1 MIMGTKKL
9 SFLKLTICCGT
20 FFLLY
25 TGTKAQTTPSAPFSL
40 KDMVTS
46 SVSNNPSLRVKQAQI
61 AVGNANVVDAKH
73 AWIPS
78 VRVANQITVGSDN
91 GLSGPYF
98 SLGFVPSI
106 SGGRRPV
113 NRSDLAAGNL
123 AALVA
128 EWEVYNFGSY
138 AARQKDAQAGLQV
151 NEADLERE
159 KYTTQWLVV
168 QQYFDLMLYRQMML
182 VQQRNQNR
190 AAEMKTII
198 AALTNSGLKPGADT
212 SLASAELS
220 RIRFD
225 YLDIEKAYALSRN
238 QLAFFTA
245 TELAKIEP
253 DTNLAALLPQMLLL
267 ASNLDLNTTNHPELA
282 YTQAL
287 YAKDLTQGE
296 VLRKSTMPKVQLLGA
311 GMLRGSSISPDDVY
325 NDNPLT
331 GLGYSRSNYILGAAI
346 TYNLTDPVKVK
357 YKRNVLQAQAEVTQQ
372 NLELQQAV
380 LKNSLLRTD
389 IQLKTSMARLQE
401 IPYQL
406 RAASDAYQQKLAL
419 YNAGLS
425 NIADLTAALYLLN
438 RAELD
443 KVLAQNAAWRAVIDK
458 LSTSAQLPLFL
469 SNLP

>member
-1 MIMGTKKL
+1 MNTKKL
-9 SFLKLTICCGT
+9 ACIKLVLCSCTFLWVSL
-20 FFLLY
+20 
-25 TGTKAQTTPSAPFSL
+25 KAQNTLLTPLSL
-40 KDMVTS
+40 KEMVQS
-46 SVSNNPSLRVKQAQI
+46 SASNNPSLRIKQAQI
-61 AVGNANVVDAKH
+61 AVGTANVEDAKH

-78 VRVANQITVGSDN
+78 VRVADQITVGSDN

-113 NRSDLAAGNL
+113 NKSDLAAGNL

-138 AARQKDAQAGLQV
+138 AARQKDAEAGLQI
-151 NEADLERE
+151 NQADLERE
-159 KYTTQWLVV
+159 KYTVQWLVV
-168 QQYFDLMLYRQMML
+168 QQYFDLMLYRQMMA
-182 VQQRNQNR
+182 VQQRNMQR

-198 AALTNSGLKPGADT
+198 AALVGSGLKPGADT
-212 SLASAELS
+212 SLATAELS
-220 RIRFD
+220 KLRLD
-225 YLDIEKAYALSRN
+225 YLDTERAYALSRN

-245 TELAKIEP
+245 KDLATIEP
-253 DTNLAALLPQMLLL
+253 DTNLAALLPKMLLL
-267 ASNLDLNTTNHPELA
+267 ASAPEMNTNNHPELA

-296 VLRKSTMPKVQLLGA
+296 ALRKSTMPKIMLMGA
-311 GMLRGSSISPDDVY
+311 GMLRGSSISPDDHY
-325 NDNPLT
+325 DDNILT
-331 GLGYSRSNYILGAAI
+331 GLGYTRSNYILGAAI
-346 TYNLTDPVKVK
+346 SYNLTDPLKVK
-357 YKRNVLQAQAEVTQQ
+357 YKRNIQQAQTEVTRQ
-372 NLELQQAV
+372 NLELQQAM
-380 LKNSLLRTD
+380 LNNNLLRTD
-389 IQLKTSMARLQE
+389 IQLKTTMARLQE

-406 RAASDAYQQKLAL
+406 RASSDAYQQKLAL
-419 YNAGLS
+419 YNSGLS
-425 NIADLTAALYLLN
+425 NIADLTSALYLLN